1 MAFLFF
7 LLKLT
12 YAKIRNMEKGK
23 PSIYD
28 IDNTKP
34 KNENPFKANNQPGK
48 KRGGN
53 KNLEKISRY

>member
-1 MAFLFF
+1 
-7 LLKLT
+7 
-12 YAKIRNMEKGK
+12 MEKGK